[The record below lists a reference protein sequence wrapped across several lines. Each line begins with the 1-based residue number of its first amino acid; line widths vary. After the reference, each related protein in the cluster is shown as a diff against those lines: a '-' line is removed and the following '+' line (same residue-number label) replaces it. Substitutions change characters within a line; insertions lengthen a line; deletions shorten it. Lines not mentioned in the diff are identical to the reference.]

1 MCLFLLTSN
10 LIQYKGMLC
19 GVTVQF
25 CGYLKFFLLY
35 IKLHLP
41 QLLLEIHFPK
51 EIVKGQGKGRGW
63 EMAGIVLEASF
74 IALMYFWGF
83 PGGSVVKNPPAV
95 QKTWRQEFHPWVRKI
110 PWSRKWQ
117 HIPAFLPGKSHGQRG
132 LVGYSPRGCKR
143 VRHNF
148 GTKQQQTFG
157 KETAKHE

>member
-1 MCLFLLTSN
+1 
-10 LIQYKGMLC
+10 MLC

-35 IKLHLP
+35 IKVHLP